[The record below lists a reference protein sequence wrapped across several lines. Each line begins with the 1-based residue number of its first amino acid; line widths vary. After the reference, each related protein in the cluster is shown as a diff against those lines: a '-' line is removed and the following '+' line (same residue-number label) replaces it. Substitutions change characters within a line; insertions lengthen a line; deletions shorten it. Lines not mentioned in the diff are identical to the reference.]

1 MVWFPEVQKK
11 AQEELDRVV
20 GKDHLPSFSD
30 ETLLPY
36 CGAVLKELW
45 RWRPV
50 APVAIPRE
58 TDTEDVYKGMRIPAS
73 SVIIPNAWSV
83 YLIHVR
89 LSALLT

>member
-30 ETLLPY
+30 ETSLPY
-36 CGAVLKELW
+36 CSAVVKELW

-73 SVIIPNAWSV
+73 SVIIPNAWLV
-83 YLIHVR
+83 H
-89 LSALLT
+89 